1 MNPKKEVLQVPV
13 EDLIPNR
20 YQPRLD
26 FDEKALDELSKS
38 IKEHGVI
45 QPLIVRQV
53 GDKYEIIAGER
64 RYKAST
70 MAGLERVPVVVE
82 NYDDKTSAEVAL
94 VENVQRKDLTAIE
107 EAKSY
112 KNLIDKNGLTQEEVA
127 KKMGLS
133 QSAVAN
139 KLRLLNLS
147 DEVQD
152 ALHKNKISERHARA
166 LLQVDDKLEQTKWL
180 SRILSERLTV
190 RQLDTLLK
198 EKAKES
204 EKEDNDMDF
213 GKDISSNNTNSNN
226 HKENKF
232 FKILDDEPVNM
243 SVSEPS
249 NNDAFNNS
257 NFNTTNNSVFE
268 DIEVLDITPEVE
280 KANEKAEKIIS
291 SSSDFDIS
299 DTITKIREFVEGLSS
314 DNINIDEIDLNDKYQ
329 INITIKK

>member
-204 EKEDNDMDF
+204 EKEDNNMDF
-213 GKDISSNNTNSNN
+213 GKDMSSNNTNSNS

-257 NFNTTNNSVFE
+257 NINTTNNSVFE

>member
-204 EKEDNDMDF
+204 EKEDNNMDF
-213 GKDISSNNTNSNN
+213 GKDMSSNNTNLNS

>member
-204 EKEDNDMDF
+204 EKEDNNMDF
-213 GKDISSNNTNSNN
+213 GKDMSSNNTNSNS

-257 NFNTTNNSVFE
+257 NINTTNNSVFE

-280 KANEKAEKIIS
+280 RANEKAEKIIS

>member
-94 VENVQRKDLTAIE
+94 VENVQRKDLTSIE

-204 EKEDNDMDF
+204 EKEDNNMDF
-213 GKDISSNNTNSNN
+213 GKDMSSNNTNSNS

-257 NFNTTNNSVFE
+257 NINTTNNSVFE

>member
-204 EKEDNDMDF
+204 EKEDNNMDF
-213 GKDISSNNTNSNN
+213 GKDMSSNNTNSNS

-232 FKILDDEPVNM
+232 FKILDDEPINM

-257 NFNTTNNSVFE
+257 NINTTNNSVFE

>member
-204 EKEDNDMDF
+204 EKEDNNMDF
-213 GKDISSNNTNSNN
+213 GKDMSSNNTNSNN

-291 SSSDFDIS
+291 SNSDFDIS

>member
-94 VENVQRKDLTAIE
+94 VENVQRKDLTSIE

-204 EKEDNDMDF
+204 EKEDNNMDF
-213 GKDISSNNTNSNN
+213 GKDMSSNNTNSNS

>member
-198 EKAKES
+198 EKVKES
-204 EKEDNDMDF
+204 EKEDNNMDF
-213 GKDISSNNTNSNN
+213 GKDMSSNNTNSNS

-257 NFNTTNNSVFE
+257 NINTTNNSVFE

>member
-94 VENVQRKDLTAIE
+94 VENVQRKDLTSIE

-204 EKEDNDMDF
+204 EKEDNNMDF
-213 GKDISSNNTNSNN
+213 GKDMSSNNTNSNS

-249 NNDAFNNS
+249 DNDAFNNS
-257 NFNTTNNSVFE
+257 NINTTNNSVFE

>member
-204 EKEDNDMDF
+204 EKEDNNMDF
-213 GKDISSNNTNSNN
+213 GKDMSSNNTNSNS

-249 NNDAFNNS
+249 DNDAFNNS
-257 NFNTTNNSVFE
+257 NINTTNNSVFE

>member
-204 EKEDNDMDF
+204 EKEDNNMDF
-213 GKDISSNNTNSNN
+213 GEDMSSNNTNSNS

-257 NFNTTNNSVFE
+257 NINTTNNSVFE

>member
-204 EKEDNDMDF
+204 EKEDNNMDF
-213 GKDISSNNTNSNN
+213 GKDMSSNNTNSNN

-243 SVSEPS
+243 SVSEPI

-299 DTITKIREFVEGLSS
+299 NTITKIREFVEGLSS

>member
-204 EKEDNDMDF
+204 EKEDNNMDF
-213 GKDISSNNTNSNN
+213 GRDMSSNNTNSNN